1 MDWIEKYAS
10 WIQAAF
16 SGIGVV
22 ILCGILKFFFGK
34 RKSDAAVQQ
43 RAGNNAV
50 NINAGRDVHY
60 AASRKN

>member
-1 MDWIEKYAS
+1 MDWIKEYTS

-34 RKSDAAVQQ
+34 QKSDAAVQQ

-50 NINAGRDVHY
+50 NINASGNVHY
-60 AASRKN
+60 DASRKN

>member
-1 MDWIEKYAS
+1 MDWINEYAS

-22 ILCGILKFFFGK
+22 ILCGILKFFFSK

-43 RAGNNAV
+43 RAGNNSV
-50 NINAGRDVHY
+50 NINTSGNVHY
-60 AASRKN
+60 DASRKN